1 MRLGPMTLPLLKIFR
16 TPKKNRIMKKYLIF
30 AAATLVA
37 GIACSK
43 VETENAAPDV
53 EIGFQVASYLN
64 QTKAVTDS
72 HGHTSFV
79 DELTEVGAASKYF
92 KSAAYIHAAKADG
105 TVEAP
110 AAFFTASSLNVE
122 TINYDGSS
130 TWKPAHP
137 YYWPKS
143 PKSSL
148 SFFSWYDFE
157 DQVTPTITYDTDGG
171 TATLAWGDRTVALKD
186 NVMFADAAY
195 HYKQNANSDAH
206 KLDGVTEGVPTL
218 FRHALA
224 KVRFTVK
231 QSPMKVQDGSTGNY
245 TFWEVKLSGVALSS
259 GKIKNNGKFSLTET
273 AKTTDATQGTWTYPT
288 NNIWAAPASQ
298 TYLSAKLGNE
308 AGDIFDTDVARG
320 VDGSSNPVY
329 LTNDAVSLTGTNFM
343 AGNYFTVMPQEIGDE
358 VTLTFKYTI
367 DTWYGTQAQFDATDH
382 TGCSHISTETV
393 DVNTLAGAGYG
404 TPYVDTGIQLN
415 KLGTITKWEMN
426 HRYVYNIVINP
437 QTSEIKYD
445 PAVETWADE
454 SSASQTVPAA

>member
-1 MRLGPMTLPLLKIFR
+1 MTLPLLKLSL

-110 AAFFTASSLNVE
+110 AAFFTAGSGNVE

-148 SFFSWYDFE
+148 SFFSWYDFG
-157 DQVTPTITYDTDGG
+157 DQVTPTIIYTADGG

-195 HYKQNANSDAH
+195 HYKQNANTSQEH

-245 TFWEVKLSGVALSS
+245 TFWEVKLSEVKLSS
-259 GKIKNNGKFSLTET
+259 GTIKDNGKFSLTQTSST
-273 AKTTDATQGTWTYPT
+273 AATTQVEWTKPAIWEAPT
-288 NNIWAAPASQ
+288 GSQ

-367 DTWYGTQAQFDATDH
+367 DTWYGTEDKFAVAGH

-404 TPYVDTGIQLN
+404 TPYVATGIQLN
-415 KLGTITKWEMN
+415 AITGASTRWEMN

-445 PAVETWADE
+445 PAVETWAEE